1 MGVLLF
7 NINGTAI
14 CCLDAL
20 GISLDKVC
28 KLPHSCFNGTV
39 HLDQGIVTLSE
50 TMSWL
55 LSLSKVVCIPRRILS
70 QSCCFLLLVGATSS
84 PTRNKQLG
92 HLGPTAS
99 EPCLLHD
106 LQQSVSVAQGVSRL
120 FNLTSQLR
128 VDEGRE
134 L

>member
-7 NINGTAI
+7 NINGTTI

-55 LSLSKVVCIPRRILS
+55 LSLSKVVFIPRRILS

-84 PTRNKQLG
+84 PVETNNSDTWD
-92 HLGPTAS
+92 P
-99 EPCLLHD
+99 
-106 LQQSVSVAQGVSRL
+106 
-120 FNLTSQLR
+120 QLR
-128 VDEGRE
+128 SRAFCTISSNPCP
-134 L
+134 LRKAFRASLI